1 MPDGR
6 AAIAS
11 LTDAVVAI
19 RPVLQDVDVHVIGMR
34 RVGPRPEHRR
44 EPPACGDADGID
56 RGTQM
61 LIPIGLDGQRSA
73 IRELEARDV
82 GRETGRVRADLSGRG
97 TVAGA
102 AFVTRPGANRLEFDR
117 ELAGNERSDEVAQPM
132 AEPFTEPAGK
142 RRFIGQADRRSPPRR
157 QFDGLKPHG
166 RLDSA
171 SRFGG
176 RWKLDRLEFDFGGAE
191 TIHIADQ
198 GGIYNYHEMLA
209 LVRQWGGDPL
219 AELGGKS
226 NRGSTRCRSFIS
238 SAGRD
243 FTVSYFGAN
252 IYPENVSV
260 GLEQPGLRD
269 WVSGKFVLQVTE
281 TIDRDKA
288 LSVVIELAAGVAG
301 NEQMA
306 WTIANAIH
314 QELLRLNSEFANYVP
329 AQHQMP
335 LY

>member
-1 MPDGR
+1 MGWR
-6 AAIAS
+6 
-11 LTDAVVAI
+11 
-19 RPVLQDVDVHVIGMR
+19 
-34 RVGPRPEHRR
+34 
-44 EPPACGDADGID
+44 
-56 RGTQM
+56 
-61 LIPIGLDGQRSA
+61 
-73 IRELEARDV
+73 
-82 GRETGRVRADLSGRG
+82 
-97 TVAGA
+97 
-102 AFVTRPGANRLEFDR
+102 
-117 ELAGNERSDEVAQPM
+117 
-132 AEPFTEPAGK
+132 
-142 RRFIGQADRRSPPRR
+142 
-157 QFDGLKPHG
+157 
-166 RLDSA
+166 
-171 SRFGG
+171 
-176 RWKLDRLEFDFGGAE
+176 
-191 TIHIADQ
+191 
-198 GGIYNYHEMLA
+198 
-209 LVRQWGGDPL
+209 

-226 NRGSTRCRSFIS
+226 NRGIYPLPFVYLF
-238 SAGRD
+238 GRAD